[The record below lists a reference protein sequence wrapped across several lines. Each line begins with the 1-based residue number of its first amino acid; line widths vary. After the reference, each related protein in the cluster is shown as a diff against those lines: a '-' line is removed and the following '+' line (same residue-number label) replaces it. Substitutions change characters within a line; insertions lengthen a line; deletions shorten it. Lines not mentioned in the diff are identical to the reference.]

1 MGARG
6 ILVHP
11 SMNSFDI
18 KHLRLQGRVEDS
30 IYEEVA
36 VVHDYCLWI
45 ADYNHGLGGPAPNQL
60 AQMNGQDT
68 ESKQVIKDIDS

>member
-1 MGARG
+1 M
-6 ILVHP
+6 V
-11 SMNSFDI
+11 NNKEKTD
-18 KHLRLQGRVEDS
+18 
-30 IYEEVA
+30 
-36 VVHDYCLWI
+36 VHDYCLWI

>member
-1 MGARG
+1 MGVRG

-18 KHLRLQGRVEDS
+18 KHLCLQGRVEDS

-36 VVHDYCLWI
+36 DVHDYLLWI
-45 ADYNHGLGGPAPNQL
+45 ADYNYRLGGPASNRL
-60 AQMNGQDT
+60 
-68 ESKQVIKDIDS
+68 V